1 FFHASPVFATSAA
14 MKMLRTSVVLVV
26 LVASIGLQ
34 SARADQP
41 NMRAAL
47 AHLRDAK
54 AALQRAEHNKGGH
67 RDRAIGEVN
76 RAIGEVEA
84 GIAAGAHR

>member
-1 FFHASPVFATSAA
+1 MKTLRTGLVLMTMIAA
-14 MKMLRTSVVLVV
+14 M
-26 LVASIGLQ
+26 GLQ
-34 SARADQP
+34 SVRADQP

-47 AHLRDAK
+47 EHLRAAR

-67 RDRAIGEVN
+67 RGRAVEFVN
-76 RAIGEVEA
+76 RAIAETEA

>member
-1 FFHASPVFATSAA
+1 
-14 MKMLRTSVVLVV
+14 MKTLRTSVVLVV
-26 LVASIGLQ
+26 LVASLGLQ

-47 AHLRDAK
+47 AHLRDAR

-67 RDRAIGEVN
+67 RGRAIEIIN
-76 RAIGEVEA
+76 RAIAEVEA
-84 GIAAGAHR
+84 GIAVGAHR